1 MNYKLK
7 ELSFHNKGFYGIG
20 ASSCDYNEEYPQ
32 YLRIT
37 DIDDFGFAPSTLPTS
52 INPNEYPDWNKYILK
67 ENDLLFART
76 GNSTGRNYLYRHS
89 AKPTVFAGFLI
100 KFSINPD
107 LILPRYVG
115 YYCQSDHYWN
125 QIRSLF
131 TGSTRANVNAEQYGE
146 LQIPVQS
153 KVIQQHIVNTIGSV
167 DDLIENKQKQIDKIC
182 LFLEVSLQLYEEK
195 RSISEYAPEIIKSG
209 INKFDKTKN
218 YLDTSCV
225 EGINNISSSELI
237 EYNKRPSRANM
248 QPIANSVW
256 FAKMKDSNKILIIT
270 DKDKD
275 ILSNNVL
282 STGFLGI
289 KASSKLP
296 LSLLASIVISNDFKI
311 QRDLNSVGTTMAG
324 VNNETFLKIQV
335 PYLNENEA
343 LAYEDKYSS
352 FVYQLSSLR
361 REIDRLKLVKKALL
375 KKYF

>member
-1 MNYKLK
+1 M
-7 ELSFHNKGFYGIG
+7 
-20 ASSCDYNEEYPQ
+20 
-32 YLRIT
+32 
-37 DIDDFGFAPSTLPTS
+37 
-52 INPNEYPDWNKYILK
+52 
-67 ENDLLFART
+67 
-76 GNSTGRNYLYRHS
+76 
-89 AKPTVFAGFLI
+89 
-100 KFSINPD
+100 
-107 LILPRYVG
+107 
-115 YYCQSDHYWN
+115 
-125 QIRSLF
+125 
-131 TGSTRANVNAEQYGE
+131 
-146 LQIPVQS
+146 
-153 KVIQQHIVNTIGSV
+153 
-167 DDLIENKQKQIDKIC
+167 
-182 LFLEVSLQLYEEK
+182 FLEVSLQLYEEK

-289 KASSKLP
+289 KASNKLP

>member
-1 MNYKLK
+1 MDKKINEIATIITEKINSLSLSTNNYVSTENMLPN
-7 ELSFHNKGFYGIG
+7 FNGITQ
-20 ASSCDYNEEYPQ
+20 ASSIPSGNVSHFRISDILISNIRPYFRKIWFSNRDGGCSNDVIILRANE
-32 YLRIT
+32 
-37 DIDDFGFAPSTLPTS
+37 GKVLP
-52 INPNEYPDWNKYILK
+52 K
-67 ENDLLFART
+67 
-76 GNSTGRNYLYRHS
+76 YLYY
-89 AKPTVFAGFLI
+89 ALTNDYF
-100 KFSINPD
+100 INYYVASCKGTKM
-107 LILPRYVG
+107 PRGNKDALLEWVLDVP
-115 YYCQSDHYWN
+115 S
-125 QIRSLF
+125 R
-131 TGSTRANVNAEQYGE
+131 E
-146 LQIPVQS
+146 
-153 KVIQQHIVNTIGSV
+153 IQQHIVNTIGSV